1 MGKVK
6 ALNVFIREGEDIKCF
21 VCKKVFVLEGV
32 CTRMTE
38 GVEWLSDQKIPEMN
52 LLVSN
57 NNSLVLDKSPYR
69 QITNTT

>member
-1 MGKVK
+1 
-6 ALNVFIREGEDIKCF
+6 
-21 VCKKVFVLEGV
+21 
-32 CTRMTE
+32 MTE

-57 NNSLVLDKSPYR
+57 NSLVLDKSHYR

>member
-1 MGKVK
+1 
-6 ALNVFIREGEDIKCF
+6 
-21 VCKKVFVLEGV
+21 
-32 CTRMTE
+32 MTE